1 MKPKLRVILST
12 CHISD
17 MYIPDHRA
25 LASIVEIVLGNSI
38 TDVVEGAV
46 GSGELIAVSI
56 DQDGC
61 LQQLVFYNT

>member
-1 MKPKLRVILST
+1 
-12 CHISD
+12 